1 MIIYLASG
9 FPVSHVE
16 GREKELY
23 NKFKTWNRLAS
34 FYFIIDGYCQI
45 LNLIKQEKK
54 RQKK

>member
-9 FPVSHVE
+9 FTISHVE
-16 GREKELY
+16 GKEKELY
-23 NKFKTWNRLAS
+23 DKFKKWNRLVS